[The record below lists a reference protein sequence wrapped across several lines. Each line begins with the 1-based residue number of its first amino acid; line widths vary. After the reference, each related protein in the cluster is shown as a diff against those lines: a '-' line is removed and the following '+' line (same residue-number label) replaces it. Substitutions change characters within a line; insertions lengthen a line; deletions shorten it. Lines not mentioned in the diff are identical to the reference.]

1 MNQERKKWLCFKAR
15 SMLSFVWSRKVG
27 ITVDS
32 LLSLATLRHMFTDFL
47 SCVAPLATQRP
58 ICLILEMD
66 GFSVDTIFGP

>member
-1 MNQERKKWLCFKAR
+1 
-15 SMLSFVWSRKVG
+15 MLSFVWSRKVG

-32 LLSLATLRHMFTDFL
+32 LLSLASLRHMFTDSL

-66 GFSVDTIFGP
+66 GFSVDTSFGP